1 MNKYGIASIVAA
13 AGLTASAH
21 AQFTAYGDRAAWE
34 GDPIVSGD
42 FLVEDFE
49 SFAIDPL
56 QPSSGVISFDFG
68 SLEVTGVDSGTGSPA
83 IADGTFQGSIFPTTG
98 HVSYVFTFD
107 SPTQAFGWD
116 TFGAAS
122 GIGIAIETDQGVVD
136 VFDFATGFDDTFLGF
151 TSSEPVS
158 EVRIIASPSYGG
170 TAVGEIFDAD
180 NLVYAGGEPC
190 RADFDGDGQLTIFD
204 FLAFQNAFDAGDPLA
219 DFDGDGELTLFDFL
233 AFQNEFDAGCE

>member
-1 MNKYGIASIVAA
+1 MFHRIATVVALAGVAA
-13 AGLTASAH
+13 AAQ

-34 GDPIVSGD
+34 SDPIVGGD
-42 FLVEDFE
+42 FQIEDW
-49 SFAIDPL
+49 SGFAIPDL
-56 QPSSGVISFDFG
+56 NPSLGIIDTDWG
-68 SLEVTGVDSGTGSPA
+68 SIEVTGVDDAGAS
-83 IADGTFQGSIFPTTG
+83 IQDGVFNGEIFPATG

-107 SPTQAFGWD
+107 DPIQAMGWD

-122 GIGIAIETDQGVVD
+122 GIGIAIETDQGVAD
-136 VFDFATGFDDTFLGF
+136 LLDYASGFDDTFLGF

-158 EVRIIASPSYGG
+158 EVRIIASPSYPG

-180 NLVYAGGEPC
+180 DMVFAGGAPC

-219 DFDGDGELTLFDFL
+219 DFDGDGSLTLFDFL